1 MPIDPA
7 TRLELERMAREGLDH
22 ARAGTMS
29 LAEGVMELDASLYT
43 DPGRFQAEI
52 ARIFRRVPL
61 MLAMSCEISSP
72 GDYKTIEVAGVP
84 VLIMRGKDGT
94 ARAMLN
100 ACTHRG
106 ALLAEGCGHAGRF
119 TCPYHGWSFAHDGQL
134 LAVAS
139 PQDFGEVDK
148 SALGLRQFPT
158 FERAGMVF
166 VILDPDSTLDIDSFL
181 GPFGAMLEG
190 FGFGSW
196 HLLEQRSVPGTNW
209 KLAHDAHSDWYHLP
223 VLHRDSFGPQTGNRA
238 LYSYFGAHHRMFR
251 PEPEVPPP
259 LPQNDLYRQ
268 RDRVPSDWSIEA
280 LMVGGWLI
288 FPNITLYALYRG
300 GRRLLN
306 LNQIMPGS
314 HVGESLTIQLTLCEE
329 QPDEDLRD
337 AARKIADMVE
347 QVVRDEDLANSARQ
361 QRALESGLLPKVRF
375 GRNEGG
381 NQHFHRWFDQVIATP
396 DKDLAALFA
405 KGG

>member
-1 MPIDPA
+1 MPA
-7 TRLELERMAREGLDH
+7 GFNVRAELERMAREGLDH

-29 LAEGVMELDASLYT
+29 LADGVMELDSSLFT
-43 DPGRFQAEI
+43 DPARFQVEI

-61 MLAMSCEISSP
+61 MLAMSCEIRAP

-84 VLIMRGKDGT
+84 VLITRGKDGV

-106 ALLAEGCGHAGRF
+106 TFVAQGCGHAARF
-119 TCPYHGWSFAHDGQL
+119 TCPYHGWSFASDGQL

-139 PQDFGEVDK
+139 PQDFGEVHK
-148 SALGLRQFPT
+148 PALGLRPFPT

-166 VILDPDSTLDIDSFL
+166 VILNPDSGLEIDGFL
-181 GPFGAMLEG
+181 GPFGAMLEC

-251 PEPEVPPP
+251 PEPEMPPP
-259 LPQNDLYRQ
+259 LPQHDLYQ
-268 RDRVPSDWSIEA
+268 MQDRAPSDWSTEA

-288 FPNITLYALYRG
+288 FPNITLYAIYRG

-306 LNQIMPGS
+306 LNQIMPGGK
-314 HVGESLTIQLTLCEE
+314 VDESLTIQLTLCEE
-329 QPDEDLRD
+329 EPDDELRD
-337 AARKIADMVE
+337 AARKIADMVA

-361 QRALESGLLPKVRF
+361 QRALDSGLLPKVRF

-381 NQHFHRWFDQVIATP
+381 NQHFHRWFDRVIETA
-396 DKDLAALFA
+396 DEDMVALFA